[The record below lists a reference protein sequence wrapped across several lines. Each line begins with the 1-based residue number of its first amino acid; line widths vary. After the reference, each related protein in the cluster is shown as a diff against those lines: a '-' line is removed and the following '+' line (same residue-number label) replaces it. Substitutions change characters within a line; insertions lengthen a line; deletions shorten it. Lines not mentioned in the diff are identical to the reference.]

1 MSVNDYFIVNFYQI
15 EKICKKSLKSRYG
28 EGISLY
34 YDHLLKKGVPKKKLE
49 ESLYPFLTM
58 IKKPNGSLNYR
69 PKKILGYSIDDYIE
83 EDHIHNNFDL
93 NRVQYN
99 IDKLDVEYVDERIEL
114 MIDLKDEVLSDFLLN
129 NPNNDKWIKI
139 YRVIYDK
146 KIKLDLFEEIVFDYM
161 FNKGLTI
168 KKISEITG
176 NSRSW
181 VQLYRKSLIEKIKK
195 ELDGNN

>member
-58 IKKPNGSLNYR
+58 INKPNGKLHYH
-69 PKKILGYSIDDYIE
+69 PKKILGTKV
-83 EDHIHNNFDL
+83 EDFD
-93 NRVQYN
+93 N
-99 IDKLDVEYVDERIEL
+99 IDVEYLDERIEL
-114 MIDLKDEVLSDFLLN
+114 MIDLKDERLVDFLLN
-129 NPNNDKWIKI
+129 NPNNDKWTKI
-139 YRVIYDK
+139 YRIVYDK

-181 VQLYRKSLIEKIKK
+181 VQMFRTSLIKKIKEALK
-195 ELDGNN
+195 NDNN